1 MVTTEVDEEDEEK
14 DERKQ
19 LLVVDKGEVKS
30 EILDGGNNIIT
41 QLYV

>member
-1 MVTTEVDEEDEEK
+1 MVATEVGEEDDER

-30 EILDGGNNIIT
+30 EILDGVNNVIT
-41 QLYV
+41 QL

>member
-1 MVTTEVDEEDEEK
+1 MVATEVDEEDVER

-30 EILDGGNNIIT
+30 EILDGVNNAIT
-41 QLYV
+41 QL

>member
-41 QLYV
+41 QL

>member
-30 EILDGGNNIIT
+30 EILDGGNDIIT
-41 QLYV
+41 QL